1 MSFNFNFKLFPK
13 YQFLIG
19 ASVNMCETF
28 EISTEKT
35 YDSVD
40 IQLGAGILLLTIT
53 LVFKKKGSN

>member
-1 MSFNFNFKLFPK
+1 MKINFKLFPK

-19 ASVNMCETF
+19 ASVTMCETY

-35 YDSVD
+35 YDSID
-40 IQLGAGILLLTIT
+40 IQLGLGIFLISAT